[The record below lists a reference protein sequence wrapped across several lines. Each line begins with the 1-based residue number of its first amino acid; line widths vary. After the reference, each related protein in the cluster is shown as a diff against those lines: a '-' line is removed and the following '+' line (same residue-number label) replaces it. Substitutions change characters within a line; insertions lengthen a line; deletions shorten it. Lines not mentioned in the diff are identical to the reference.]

1 MEQRIREQA
10 QMPKGNDRK
19 RINVDLGSPTL
30 YRALKFA
37 AVERNVPARQIVV
50 EALQEWLE
58 RNHLLTESA
67 REREDGR

>member
-1 MEQRIREQA
+1 MS
-10 QMPKGNDRK
+10 KGNDRK